1 MSDEQWEV
9 EVTDEFAD
17 WYSGLAVGE
26 QNEMIERVE
35 LLAVT
40 GPGLGRPV
48 VDQVHQS
55 RHSHMKEL
63 RVPGGLRA
71 LFAFDPR
78 RAAIL
83 LIGGDK
89 SPDDPGSPNWNR
101 WYDRYL
107 PIADDLY
114 DHHLAE
120 LSEEGLL

>member
-1 MSDEQWEV
+1 MGWEV

-17 WYSGLAVGE
+17 WYASLTAEE
-26 QNEMIERVE
+26 QDEVIARVDVLE
-35 LLAVT
+35 AG

-78 RAAIL
+78 RVAIL

-114 DHHLAE
+114 DEYLDE
-120 LSEEGLL
+120 LREEGLL

>member
-1 MSDEQWEV
+1 MTMWEV

-17 WYSGLAVGE
+17 WYSTLDEKE
-26 QNEMIERVE
+26 QDELIARVD
-35 LLAVT
+35 LLAAHC
-40 GPGLGRPV
+40 PGLGRPL

-55 RHSHMKEL
+55 RHAHMKEL
-63 RVPGGLRA
+63 RVPAGLRV

-89 SPDDPGSPNWNR
+89 SPDGPKSANWNR
-101 WYDRYL
+101 WYDQYV

-114 DHHLAE
+114 DVHLAE
-120 LSEEGLL
+120 LRNEGLI